1 MLSRRR
7 RLVFVLAAPVA
18 LGVGML
24 VREGSA
30 PTSGP
35 RAATSGPRAPTRA
48 PPAARAAAASA
59 AASLAEQAAVL
70 PRAPRP
76 AFSVSRPVL
85 LRHARAVSRWAP
97 VVRRIAV
104 HAAPRARSPRIAELE
119 PETPEGTTNLV
130 LVLGEAERAGE
141 LWVHARLPI
150 LPNNRTGWIPRRAL
164 GGYHFVHTHLV
175 VSLEHLTATLLYD
188 GKAIF
193 RAPVG
198 VGRPYWPTP
207 RGEFYVREKL
217 TRFRSPFYGPLAF
230 GTSARSSALTD
241 WPDGGFIG
249 IHGTNQPEL
258 LPARVSHGCIRM
270 RNEDIVRLG
279 RLLPVGTPLT
289 IL

>member
-1 MLSRRR
+1 MLPRSLIA
-7 RLVFVLAAPVA
+7 LVLVAAVA
-18 LGVGML
+18 LGAGML
-24 VREGSA
+24 FRAGSA
-30 PTSGP
+30 PTS
-35 RAATSGPRAPTRA
+35 S

-59 AASLAEQAAVL
+59 TASFAEQVAVL

-85 LRHARAVSRWAP
+85 LRDARAVSRWAP
-97 VVRRIAV
+97 VVRGVEVR
-104 HAAPRARSPRIAELE
+104 AAPAARSAGIAELE

-141 LWVHARLPI
+141 LWVHVRLPI

-164 GGYHFVHTHLV
+164 GGYQFVHTHLV
-175 VSLEHLTATLLYD
+175 VSLTRLTATLFHD

-207 RGEFYVREKL
+207 TGEFYVREKL
-217 TRFRSPFYGPLAF
+217 TRFSSPFYGPLAF
-230 GTSARSSALTD
+230 GTSARSAALTD

-249 IHGTNQPEL
+249 IHGTNEPEL
-258 LPARVSHGCIRM
+258 LPERVSHGCIRM
-270 RNEDIVRLG
+270 RNEDIVRLA

-289 IL
+289 IV